1 MPEPVEGIGSADIVS
16 VGGVFQRHT
25 SPRVHG
31 LAGSASGGRWG
42 PRGEFGVLYLGRP
55 TDSVVIE
62 AYRHLVEIDLD
73 GRLTAGMIG
82 PRNLVTCRVR
92 LGRVLDLRS
101 PDALVGAGLTAA
113 DLASPV
119 GDYEACQRVGRAA
132 HRYGLDGVMAPAAS
146 GLGETLAVFVQHI
159 SPAES
164 LEVLSVERWDT
175 LPSDPRLKRV

>member
-1 MPEPVEGIGSADIVS
+1 MPEPVEGIDPADTVP

-25 SPRVHG
+25 LPRVHG

-42 PRGEFGVLYLGRP
+42 PRGEFGVLYLGRA

-62 AYRHLVEIDLD
+62 AYQHLVDIDLE
-73 GRLTAGMIG
+73 GRLTAAMIG

-92 LGRVLDLRS
+92 LSRVLDLRN
-101 PDALVGAGLTAA
+101 PAALARAGLTAA

-119 GDYEACQRVGRAA
+119 GSYEACQRVGRAA
-132 HRYGLDGVMAPAAS
+132 HRYGLDGIMAPAAS
-146 GLGETLAVFVQHI
+146 RPGETLAVFVQHI

-164 LEVLSVERWDT
+164 LEVLSVQRWDT
-175 LPSDPRLKRV
+175 LPSDPRSKRD